1 MVQTCWVQEE
11 QWNWKSKPTNITTL
25 SIIKNRLCN
34 KQGGEIGGNREI
46 KKYQKQSDRPKQE
59 RRPAD
64 QEPPSG
70 DPPELAKQKSVN
82 EHDQPNK
89 DKAIEINESE
99 NFNDTKEGEIDMP
112 NNSEP
117 KPKKR
122 LKSML
127 WW

>member
-1 MVQTCWVQEE
+1 M
-11 QWNWKSKPTNITTL
+11 
-25 SIIKNRLCN
+25 
-34 KQGGEIGGNREI
+34 
-46 KKYQKQSDRPKQE
+46 
-59 RRPAD
+59 
-64 QEPPSG
+64 
-70 DPPELAKQKSVN
+70 AKQKSVN

-117 KPKKR
+117 EPKKR

-127 WW
+127 W